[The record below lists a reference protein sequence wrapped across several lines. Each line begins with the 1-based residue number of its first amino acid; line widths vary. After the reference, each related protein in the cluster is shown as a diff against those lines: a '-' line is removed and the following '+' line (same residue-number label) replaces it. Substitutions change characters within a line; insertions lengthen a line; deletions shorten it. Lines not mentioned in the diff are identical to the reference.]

1 MNKKWKIAF
10 FTLLAAN
17 VVTVGSLLFFLLQP
31 SELSI
36 TAPKTVKGATFL
48 VHSSKE
54 DVNAT
59 INHYIQSKM
68 KKQAL
73 PYRVWISDRVY
84 VASQIEVFGRNVP
97 LTVSFLPNVVNG
109 DLELRDPDLSLGE
122 LRIPAQYALKYLR
135 THASLPEGVIIDPD
149 NNRIYVALTNMRLK
163 NGYRLSVKA
172 FDLPHDNIV
181 FTLTVP
187 LK

>member
-1 MNKKWKIAF
+1 MKWKTAF
-10 FTLLAAN
+10 FVLLAVNIVA
-17 VVTVGSLLFFLLQP
+17 VSALFFLIFQP
-31 SELSI
+31 SKQTVPAPE
-36 TAPKTVKGATFL
+36 TAKGATFL
-48 VHSSKE
+48 VHSSKQ
-54 DVNAT
+54 DVNVM
-59 INHYIQSKM
+59 INSYIQKKM
-68 KKQAL
+68 KKQLL

-84 VASQIEVFGRNVP
+84 VASQIEIFGRTVP

-135 THASLPEGVIIDPD
+135 THANLPEGVIIDPD